1 MPTVEFPYVS
11 INIPSTD
18 PFPSGQVTQRP
29 LAAAAIWAPGTNR
42 GLRCVVCLDSGADS
56 CVFPALFATAL
67 GIDLLTL
74 KRNVTGGVGSSG
86 NVTYYTD
93 LEISLGRG
101 IQFKSYVGFTAAL
114 DAQGMGLLGQTG
126 FFEFYNVAFFQKQ
139 RKFTIET
146 T

>member
-1 MPTVEFPYVS
+1 M
-11 INIPSTD
+11 
-18 PFPSGQVTQRP
+18 
-29 LAAAAIWAPGTNR
+29 
-42 GLRCVVCLDSGADS
+42 RCVVCLDSGADS

-126 FFEFYNVAFFQKQ
+126 FFEFYNVTFLQKQ
-139 RKFTIET
+139 RKFVIET

>member
-1 MPTVEFPYVS
+1 M
-11 INIPSTD
+11 
-18 PFPSGQVTQRP
+18 
-29 LAAAAIWAPGTNR
+29 
-42 GLRCVVCLDSGADS
+42 RCVVCLDSGADS

-93 LEISLGRG
+93 LEISLGSG
-101 IQFKSYVGFTAAL
+101 IQFKSNVGFTAAL

-126 FFEFYNVAFFQKQ
+126 FFEFYNVTFLQKQ
-139 RKFTIET
+139 RKFVIET